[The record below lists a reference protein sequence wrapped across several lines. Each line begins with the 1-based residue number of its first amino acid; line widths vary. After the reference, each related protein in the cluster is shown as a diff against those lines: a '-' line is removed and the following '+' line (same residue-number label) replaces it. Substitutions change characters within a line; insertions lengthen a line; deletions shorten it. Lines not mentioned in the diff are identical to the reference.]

1 MGAQASTGESHRRDT
16 IVIGGSAGSTE
27 ALTAL
32 LPQLSPRIPA
42 AIFVVTHLMPD
53 AKSHLVDALNTVGPL
68 VAKVAEDGEDIAHG
82 MVYVAPTDRHL
93 LVRRGSI
100 RITRGPRENRWRP
113 AVDPLFR
120 SAAVAYGPRVIG
132 VVLSGMLDDGT
143 AGLDAIKRC
152 GGVAVVQD
160 PEEAAFPDMPR
171 SALANV
177 AIDHTVPIAEM
188 GPVLERLMQAGVAE
202 AGQTPRDIEV
212 EARIAETGY
221 SDEHIS
227 SELGDLSDL
236 SCAECG
242 GPLWKREAG
251 DLTRYR
257 CRVGHAYTESALLS
271 AGGEAIESSIWA
283 AVRLFDQRA
292 NILTT
297 MAEKDRAARRPRMVE
312 HHAQL
317 AGEAREHANVLRR
330 LLMTDHR

>member
-1 MGAQASTGESHRRDT
+1 
-16 IVIGGSAGSTE
+16 VIG
-27 ALTAL
+27 
-32 LPQLSPRIPA
+32 I
-42 AIFVVTHLMPD
+42 
-53 AKSHLVDALNTVGPL
+53 
-68 VAKVAEDGEDIAHG
+68 
-82 MVYVAPTDRHL
+82 
-93 LVRRGSI
+93 
-100 RITRGPRENRWRP
+100 
-113 AVDPLFR
+113 
-120 SAAVAYGPRVIG
+120 
-132 VVLSGMLDDGT
+132 VLSGMLDDGT

-177 AIDHTVPIAEM
+177 GIDHKVSIAEM

-297 MAEKDRAARRPRMVE
+297 MAEKDRAARRPRMLE

-330 LLMTDHR
+330 LLMTEDR